1 MATAWAL
8 SGSSDQRPDCQTHP
22 TNVSE
27 TIHSASLNCP
37 IDLCIVF
44 ETEILHH
51 LFNFTSYSTS
61 CNCLIDPRIV
71 FETETLDLFN
81 FTRPVDPRIVFETS
95 IRRIAM
101 FHGGEQWAWI
111 DD

>member
-1 MATAWAL
+1 MNLTPTRPSPVGHPFHLRFSTSPTSTVLTAL
-8 SGSSDQRPDCQTHP
+8 
-22 TNVSE
+22 
-27 TIHSASLNCP
+27 INCP
-37 IDLCIVF
+37 VDLC
-44 ETEILHH
+44 
-51 LFNFTSYSTS
+51 
-61 CNCLIDPRIV
+61 IV

-81 FTRPVDPRIVFETS
+81 FTIYSTLFTRPVDPRIVFETS